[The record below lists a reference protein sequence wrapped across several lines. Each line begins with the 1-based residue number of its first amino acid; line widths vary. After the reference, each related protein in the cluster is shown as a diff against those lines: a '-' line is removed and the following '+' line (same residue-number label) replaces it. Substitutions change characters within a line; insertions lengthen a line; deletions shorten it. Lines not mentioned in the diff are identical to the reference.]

1 MNPNMWAWM
10 PSECGDASPASGPD
24 VTAQG
29 DFPEEWD
36 EHEYEALCMLA
47 FRDGEGE
54 GCEDLG

>member
-1 MNPNMWAWM
+1 MNAARM